1 MQISR
6 SLAFYFLLKFFYG
19 IVVIVY
25 YLWKKEF
32 PKKYFFFARYM
43 HLKFE
48 FCLINQELVVNL
60 TLTAR
65 KTSKNILETRGFDL
79 NRVYFVHKDFLM

>member
-1 MQISR
+1 
-6 SLAFYFLLKFFYG
+6 
-19 IVVIVY
+19 
-25 YLWKKEF
+25 
-32 PKKYFFFARYM
+32 M